1 MKTSLLF
8 IFIFIFCQSIHSQKL
23 VKKIIANSN
32 KQYVKID
39 SKNCFQVNIKTSSSK
54 ELQVKASIEGEYLK
68 NLVVKIEENGSDV
81 IVSTGFLPNFKSPND
96 KLSAHKVIS
105 IALDI
110 TIPEYSHV
118 QLYGTN
124 SNILAKGK
132 YKFLSVS
139 LSDGNCILNN
149 VSENV
154 EVKTQSGNIVVFA
167 QSGLFNS
174 KSIYGKVNDNNL
186 PKGNSKY
193 LLNSIEGDI
202 QISKTE

>member
-1 MKTSLLF
+1 MKTSLLLIFLF
-8 IFIFIFCQSIHSQKL
+8 IFSQSMHSQKL
-23 VKKIIANSN
+23 VKKIITNSN

-81 IVSTGFLPNFKSPND
+81 LVSAGFLPNFKSPND

-110 TIPEYSHV
+110 HIPEHSHV
-118 QLYGTN
+118 QIFGTN
-124 SNILAKGK
+124 SNILAQGK

-139 LSDGNCILNN
+139 LSDGNCTLND

-154 EVKTQSGNIVVFA
+154 EVKTQSGNIIVFA
-167 QSGLFNS
+167 HSGLFNS
-174 KSIYGKVNDNNL
+174 RSIYGKVNDNNL
-186 PKGNSKY
+186 PKGSSKY
-193 LLNSIEGDI
+193 ILNSIEGDI